1 MNFTESQWIR
11 GTYSQYTDPTECT
24 EFVVLCN
31 RCQGELEEYE
41 MNNEMGECNECIE
54 EQEEEGSY
62 MEEDDWRED
71 LKAEKYLETKNK

>member
-1 MNFTESQWIR
+1 
-11 GTYSQYTDPTECT
+11 
-24 EFVVLCN
+24 
-31 RCQGELEEYE
+31 
-41 MNNEMGECNECIE
+41 MGECNECIE

>member
-1 MNFTESQWIR
+1 MNFTQSQWIK

-24 EFVVLCN
+24 EFVTLCEN
-31 RCQGELEEYE
+31 CQSELEDWEINDYE
-41 MNNEMGECNECIE
+41 DTCWECVE
-54 EQEEEGSY
+54 E